1 MKVIR
6 LTLIISLCLIAG
18 LAKADHII
26 GSDLSYRCSGTNDS
40 IWKVTFNFYRDC
52 NGCYVLG
59 QSPKC
64 GTSENC
70 NSSLTAPT
78 AVAIR
83 CVDNGTS
90 VGTLNLTRT
99 SIIDITKTCSKE
111 KSKCAQPCNT
121 TYPYG
126 IEKHTF
132 EGTLDLR
139 AAMRNGCCR
148 FELSALLY
156 VRNVG
161 ITTGQSQQTFFT
173 FAELDA
179 CAKPCNSSPTLT
191 NDPVAILCCN
201 QPYYFNNGA
210 VDTANYD
217 SLSYSFSGAY
227 SNRNTLNSYNGGR
240 SPANPLT
247 TYYPNPLKF
256 PYSNPNAT
264 PPIGLYLDPCTTL

>member
-1 MKVIR
+1 MR
-6 LTLIISLCLIAG
+6 IIYIILLG
-18 LAKADHII
+18 LFIPLSQISKADHII

-52 NGCYVLG
+52 NGCYVLS

-70 NSSLTAPT
+70 NSSQTAPT

-83 CVDNGTS
+83 CMDNNSS
-90 VGTLNLTRT
+90 VGTLNLVRT
-99 SIIDITKTCSKE
+99 SITDITKTCKAV

-121 TYPYG
+121 SYPYG

-156 VRNVG
+156 VRNVA
-161 ITTGQSQQTFFT
+161 ITTGQQQQSFFT
-173 FAELDA
+173 FAELNA
-179 CAKPCNSSPTLT
+179 CAKPCNSSPALT

-201 QPYYFNNGA
+201 QPYVFNNGA

-217 SLSYSFSGAY
+217 SLSYSFSGAFQ
-227 SNRNTLNSYNGGR
+227 NRNQLIRRYH
-240 SPANPLT
+240 
-247 TYYPNPLKF
+247 F
-256 PYSNPNAT
+256 YSHRLQSGSGSCDA
-264 PPIGLYLDPCTTL
+264 DR